1 MTQMFPLTLQ
11 QVLVRRRGKVVIGP
25 TDLVLRPA
33 GPTIIIGPNG
43 SGKTT
48 LLRVMHGIERVTDG
62 AVKWQHDDPSQ
73 HAFVFQSPI
82 VLRRS
87 VTENLAYPLRLIK
100 TPKPEI
106 AKAVDY
112 WLDRIGLSENRN
124 SPATRLSGGERQ
136 KLAIARALIRK
147 PQVLFLDEPT
157 SGLDP
162 MGIKMLRDLILR
174 LNGEFGMTIFMN
186 THLISEIAR
195 TCSSIGVLSHGG
207 LIYHDTIDAIS
218 AKFGDDT
225 ALEDLYLSLT
235 PLNRLNGLA

>member
-124 SPATRLSGGERQ
+124 GPATRLSGGERQ

-147 PQVLFLDEPT
+147 PQVLFLDEPCAN
-157 SGLDP
+157 LDGHTTREIETLLQETTAGGTRLVMSTHD
-162 MGIKMLRDLILR
+162 MGQARRLARDLVFMLHGKVHDGGDAEAVFTRPKTKELAAFLR
-174 LNGEFGMTIFMN
+174 
-186 THLISEIAR
+186 
-195 TCSSIGVLSHGG
+195 
-207 LIYHDTIDAIS
+207 
-218 AKFGDDT
+218 GDIVT
-225 ALEDLYLSLT
+225 
-235 PLNRLNGLA
+235 